1 MSNFGK
7 ALEEALEFRHNLYRA
22 EGIAD
27 IYHERT
33 AGKFVSGGKF
43 VPDPEKSRPD
53 FTGVIS
59 PAGRM
64 IAFDAKTV
72 SGKTNRK
79 VSGKAKSWIL
89 KRERLHQYEALLELD
104 RFGAIAFFLVENRV
118 RNELFLLRI
127 RHAYQVFGE
136 IPILYFGMPYA
147 ESELLKIPVEPGDL
161 PDYLPAILGSS
172 TFAASLS
179 VTERHTI

>member
-64 IAFDAKTV
+64 IAFDAKSV
-72 SGKTNRK
+72 SGKPPR
-79 VSGKAKSWIL
+79 SKSWIL
-89 KRERLHQYEALLELD
+89 KKERNHQYEALLELD

-127 RHAYQVFGE
+127 RHAYQVFGAV
-136 IPILYFGMPYA
+136 PVLYFKLPYA
-147 ESELLKIPVEPGDL
+147 ESELLRIPVKSGEL
-161 PDYLPAILGSS
+161 PDYLPEILRSS

-179 VTERHTI
+179 VTARHTI

>member
-22 EGIAD
+22 DGLAD

-59 PAGRM
+59 PTGRM
-64 IAFDAKTV
+64 IAFDAKSF
-72 SGKTNRK
+72 SGKPP
-79 VSGKAKSWIL
+79 SSKSWIL
-89 KRERLHQYEALLELD
+89 KKERLHQYEALLELD

-127 RHAYQVFGE
+127 RSAYQVFGE
-136 IPILYFGMPYA
+136 IPILYFRLPYA
-147 ESELLKIPVEPGDL
+147 ESELLKIPVESGDL